1 MARTSRVKRVE
12 NVGQGNLLD
21 GTIEG
26 LDKLVNKPEVL
37 EHDGLKVIK
46 IIIPEHEWK
55 TPKYVDTALDIAR
68 KLLPDIRSIER
79 PPWLRPEWQVKRRK
93 IKDGIYE

>member
-1 MARTSRVKRVE
+1 MAKARKKKVE
-12 NVGQGNLLD
+12 QVGQGNLLS

-46 IIIPEHEWK
+46 LIVPKNESD
-55 TPKYVDTALDIAR
+55 TPGYTETALALAR
-68 KLLPDIRSIER
+68 KLVPDIKSQER
-79 PPWLRPEWQVKRRK
+79 PPWLRQGWQVKRRK
-93 IKDGIYE
+93 KQAGVL